1 MTERKHEFAQEMVE
15 FNQRFQEQIEK
26 HVNDNAFTDRK
37 WTGMIVGVSILGGG
51 GFIVGNGAL
60 VFGISGSMH
69 PLYILTF
76 V

>member
-1 MTERKHEFAQEMVE
+1 MTEKKHEFAQEMVD

-37 WTGMIVGVSILGGG
+37 WTGMIVGVSIFGGG

-60 VFGISGSMH
+60 VFGISGSRH
-69 PLYILTF
+69 PINGLTL

>member
-1 MTERKHEFAQEMVE
+1 MTEKKHEFAQEMVE

-37 WTGMIVGVSILGGG
+37 WTGMIVGVSIFGGG

-60 VFGISGSMH
+60 VFGISGSRQ
-69 PLYILTF
+69 PINGLTL